1 MLKSVATLAFVIALA
16 GSAATPTLQ
25 QSLSM
30 KQPIGVRISPDGRYV
45 AYLVQQANWD
55 ENAFNSQIWI
65 ADTASNERYQLT
77 FGKKQAAAPGGHP
90 IPGALPSPPIVME
103 NLKSTLSV
111 RAVER
116 RVN

>member
-1 MLKSVATLAFVIALA
+1 MLKSLAMALLFVPLA
-16 GSAATPTLQ
+16 SFAETPTLQ

-55 ENAFNSQIWI
+55 ENAFNSQICV

-77 FGKKQAAAPGGHP
+77 FGKKTSG
-90 IPGALPSPPIVME
+90 SPRWSPD
-103 NLKSTLSV
+103 S
-111 RAVER
+111 R
-116 RVN
+116 RIAFTSDR